1 MYIFD
6 RQKSDWYRSKY
17 STEFHT
23 SKETKDMQIERE
35 NL

>member
-17 STEFHT
+17 SREFHM
-23 SKETKDMQIERE
+23 SKETNDMQIEKE